1 MIRLKTLGSLELRG
15 AGTADCEA
23 VLRQPKR
30 LALLTYLAC
39 AAPRRF
45 HRRDSLLALFWPDL
59 DTPHARGALRRAL
72 YFLRT
77 ALGDD
82 VLVGRGEEEIGV
94 DEDLLWSDVRAFERA
109 LADGR
114 RDEALGLY
122 QGDLLEGFFISSA
135 PDFERW
141 LDTERAALR
150 TAAARAAW
158 SIAEEME
165 TTDPR
170 TSLEWA
176 KRGAD
181 LTPYEEEPLRR
192 LMELLERHG
201 DRAAALSIFTAFERR
216 LADEFE
222 LTPSDETVAL
232 AGRIRTEGAA
242 PPVLPDAPALAGPS
256 PDLVAVLPFTVSA
269 PDRYAYLAEGMVDL
283 LSTKLDGTRTLRV
296 LDPRTLLGWLA
307 QHGQRTDTPTVTS
320 DVAARFDA
328 AHVLTGSVVVGGD
341 RVQLSATLYDRRGTV
356 ELVAKAA
363 GEAENELFDLVDE
376 IARQL
381 LASRSV
387 GPAGRVARLAAHTT
401 RSLPALK
408 HYLEGEHSFRG
419 GEYFQA
425 IAAYQQA
432 AATDPD
438 FALAHYRLAATLAAC
453 AMPEGARLAAHQ
465 AQTHRSRLAPHDRLW
480 LDAQLAW
487 LEGRSTEAE
496 RLYSDIVALY
506 PDNVEAW
513 YLLGDLLVH
522 HNPYRGRSI
531 TEARAPLE
539 RAIALDPDH
548 MSAMGH
554 LARIAAL
561 EGRSDDVADLVDR
574 IFVTNPAGD
583 QGLPMRALKAFTLS
597 DAGGEAEVLDGLKN
611 ARVLTIGIAFSD
623 VALYSGNLAG
633 TDRFARQFLAVA
645 RSPELQALCHI
656 ILAHMEAMR
665 GRHVRALEALDE
677 AQELDRALALE
688 MRGLLAAWPFLVME
702 PDHVARIRDELG
714 EWDAAATP
722 PSPQL
727 PLRVHNDLHPH
738 LRFYLLGL
746 LNARLGH
753 FDRARECTAALE
765 SAALAGAVGA
775 FPASLGTGVRARIAW
790 EEGDHANALQALE
803 ADRPELW
810 FQQAVSSPFFGRIL
824 ERFMRAELLWS
835 LGRHAESASWYRSLV
850 QRSPFELPYRPM
862 VEARLYELA
871 LEDGDAAAA
880 RTHEI
885 RVRAM
890 LEDADAPILDTMATY
905 APTLFAGGK

>member
-1 MIRLKTLGSLELRG
+1 MIRLKTLGSLELLG
-15 AGTADCEA
+15 AGTSDCEA

-59 DTPHARGALRRAL
+59 DTSHARGALRRAL
-72 YFLRT
+72 YFLRN

-82 VLVGRGEEEIGV
+82 VVVGRGEEEIGV
-94 DEDLLWSDVRAFERA
+94 DDDVLWSDVRAFERA

-122 QGDLLEGFFISSA
+122 HGDLLEGFFISSA

-170 TSLEWA
+170 KSLEWA

-192 LMELLERHG
+192 LMELLDRQG
-201 DRAAALSIFTAFERR
+201 DRAAALSSFTAFERR
-216 LADEFE
+216 LAEEFE
-222 LTPSDETVAL
+222 LTPSQETVTL
-232 AGRIRTEGAA
+232 ADRIRAQSATPEVVPGETV
-242 PPVLPDAPALAGPS
+242 PVAPS

-269 PDRYAYLAEGMVDL
+269 PDKYAYLAEGMVDL
-283 LSTKLDGTRTLRV
+283 LSTKLDGTRALRV
-296 LDPRTLLGWLA
+296 LDPRALLGWLA
-307 QHGQRTDTPTVTS
+307 QHGQPTAVPG
-320 DVAARFDA
+320 DVSARFDA

-356 ELVAKAA
+356 ELVAEAA

-381 LASRSV
+381 LASRSA
-387 GPAGRVARLAAHTT
+387 GPAGRVARLAARTT

-408 HYLEGEHSFRG
+408 HYLEGEHAFRG

-425 IAAYQQA
+425 ITAYQQA

-438 FALAHYRLAATLAAC
+438 FALAHYRLAAALAAC
-453 AMPEGARLAAHQ
+453 AMPEGARLAANQ

-480 LDAQLAW
+480 LDAQFAW

-513 YLLGDLLVH
+513 YLLGDLLFH

-531 TEARAPLE
+531 TEARVPLE

-548 MSAMGH
+548 VSAMGH

-583 QGLPMRALKAFTLS
+583 QGLPMRALRAFTVS
-597 DAGGEAEVLDGLKN
+597 DLREESDVLDGLKN
-611 ARVLTIGIAFSD
+611 ARALTIGIAFSD

-665 GRHVRALEALDE
+665 GRHALALEALDR
-677 AQELDRALALE
+677 AQELDRAWALE
-688 MRGLLAAWPFLVME
+688 MRGLFAAWPFFIIE
-702 PDHVARIRDELG
+702 PDQVARIRDELG

-727 PLRVHNDLHPH
+727 PLRVHNDQHPH

-753 FDRARECTAALE
+753 FDRASECAAALE
-765 SAALAGAVGA
+765 SAAEAGAVGA
-775 FPASLGTGVRARIAW
+775 FPASLGAGVRARIAW

-824 ERFMRAELLWS
+824 ERFMRADLLWS

-850 QRSPFELPYRPM
+850 QRSPFELAYRPM

-890 LEDADAPILDTMATY
+890 LEDADARLLDTMARY

>member
-1 MIRLKTLGSLELRG
+1 MIRLKTLGSLELLG
-15 AGTADCEA
+15 AESADCEA

-59 DTPHARGALRRAL
+59 DTSHARGALRRAL
-72 YFLRT
+72 YFLRS
-77 ALGDD
+77 ALGDE

-114 RDEALGLY
+114 REEALGLY
-122 QGDLLEGFFISSA
+122 HGDLLEGFFISSA

-158 SIAEEME
+158 SIAEETE
-165 TTDPR
+165 PTNPQE
-170 TSLEWA
+170 SLEWA
-176 KRGAD
+176 KRAAS
-181 LTPYEEEPLRR
+181 LTPDEEGPLRR

-232 AGRIRTEGAA
+232 AARIRTEGAA
-242 PPVLPDAPALAGPS
+242 PPVVPDAPALGAPS

-269 PDRYAYLAEGMVDL
+269 PAKYAYLAEGMVDL
-283 LSTKLDGTRTLRV
+283 LSTKLDGTRALRV

-307 QHGQRTDTPTVTS
+307 QHGRDS
-320 DVAARFDA
+320 DSVVRDAAGRFDA
-328 AHVLTGSVVVGGD
+328 AYVLTGSVVVGGE
-341 RVQLSATLYDRRGTV
+341 RVQLTATLYDRRGTV
-356 ELVAKAA
+356 ELVAEAA

-381 LASRSV
+381 LASRSS

-408 HYLEGEHSFRG
+408 HYLEGEHAFRA

-432 AATDPD
+432 AAAAPD
-438 FALAHYRLAATLAAC
+438 FALAHYRLAAALAAC
-453 AMPEGARLAAHQ
+453 AMPEGARLSASQ
-465 AQTHRSRLAPHDRLW
+465 AQAHRSRLAPHDRLW

-513 YLLGDLLVH
+513 YLLGDLLLH

-531 TEARAPLE
+531 TEARVPLE

-548 MSAMGH
+548 VSAMGH
-554 LARIAAL
+554 LARLAAI
-561 EGRSDDVADLVDR
+561 EDRSDDVAELVDR
-574 IFVTNPAGD
+574 IFATSPTGD
-583 QGLPMRALKAFTLS
+583 QALPMRALKAFTLS
-597 DAGGEAEVLDGLKN
+597 DASEEAEVLDGLKN
-611 ARVLTIGIAFSD
+611 ARALTIGIAFSD

-645 RSPELQALCHI
+645 RSPELKALCHI
-656 ILAHMEAMR
+656 IVAHMEAMR
-665 GRHVRALEALDE
+665 GRHAAAFEALDK
-677 AQELDRALALE
+677 AQELDRAWALE
-688 MRGLLAAWPFLVME
+688 MRGLFAGWPFSVVE
-702 PDHVARIRDELG
+702 SDQVTRIRDELTA
-714 EWDAAATP
+714 WDAAATP

-727 PLRVHNDLHPH
+727 PFRVHNDLHPD
-738 LRFYLLGL
+738 LRLYLLGL
-746 LNARLGH
+746 LNARLGY
-753 FDRARECTAALE
+753 FDRASQCVAALE
-765 SAALAGAVGA
+765 AATQGRGVAAFSGSLAA
-775 FPASLGTGVRARIAW
+775 GVNARIGW
-790 EEGDHANALQALE
+790 EVGDHASALQALE
-803 ADRPELW
+803 ADRRELW
-810 FQQAVSSPFFGRIL
+810 FQQAVSSPFFGRVL
-824 ERFMRAELLWS
+824 DRFMRAELLWS
-835 LGRHAESASWYRSLV
+835 LGRHAESAAWFRSLV

-862 VEARLYELA
+862 AEARLHEFA
-871 LEDGDAAAA
+871 LEDGDTVAA
-880 RTHEI
+880 RIHET
-885 RVRAM
+885 RVRA
-890 LEDADAPILDTMATY
+890 LLQDADARVREAMESY
-905 APTLFAGGK
+905 APMLFTRAE